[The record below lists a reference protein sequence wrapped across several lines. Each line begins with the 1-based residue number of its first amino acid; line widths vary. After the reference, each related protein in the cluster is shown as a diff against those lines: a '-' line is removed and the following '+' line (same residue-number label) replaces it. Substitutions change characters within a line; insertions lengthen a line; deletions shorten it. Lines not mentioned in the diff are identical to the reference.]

1 MTLTMYS
8 QKSKDANRDLCREFG
23 ISIEEGFDII
33 RSQFKLLESEIE
45 KYDFETMNYPT
56 IGIIKW
62 GKFIVKDSRR
72 KK

>member
-1 MTLTMYS
+1 MILTMYS
-8 QKSKDANRDLCREFG
+8 QRSKDVNRDLCKKFD
-23 ISIEEGFDII
+23 IKTDDGFDII

-45 KYDFETMNYPT
+45 KYDFEIMNYPT
-56 IGIIKW
+56 IGIMKW

>member
-1 MTLTMYS
+1 MILTMYS
-8 QKSKDANRDLCREFG
+8 QRSKDVNRDLCKKFD
-23 ISIEEGFDII
+23 IETDDGFDII